1 MPSTPTDRLRG
12 LTTSV
17 AVKSP
22 VRVAST
28 GNLVLSSTQVIDG
41 IAVSTG
47 DRVLVKDQTVA
58 TENGIYE
65 VDSATWSRA
74 ADFDGQRDCVKGT
87 LVYVSTGVFYGN
99 RFFAV
104 TSTGI
109 NVPDGSSTISLAS
122 AGVFGSTITVSTFA
136 ETLLDDSSAS
146 NMRATLGAAG
156 TTDANTF
163 AANSAQKITR
173 ASVLVALI
181 IESTLPGAGE
191 APSVFLDCVSSS
203 PAANDLG
210 GAVVQR
216 FNNAAGVTLSG
227 VKWGSR
233 LVTPTSD
240 VEDCDAIVTTRRAGS
255 LGIRAIIGAGMQIG
269 SPTGGD
275 KGIGTIN
282 VSSDIYSNNS
292 SYTNPDYAVEHWAT
306 GKIEKFSGNQGASDY
321 PGLMPLPMLETFM
334 LANLHLPRVPRE
346 SVGAFRR
353 TDIVLEKIEEIF
365 IHLINLNDRLTKV
378 EMAVKST

>member
-136 ETLLDDSSAS
+136 ETYLDDSSAVDFRDTVGLS
-146 NMRATLGAAG
+146 
-156 TTDANTF
+156 
-163 AANSAQKITR
+163 
-173 ASVLVALI
+173 
-181 IESTLPGAGE
+181 
-191 APSVFLDCVSSS
+191 
-203 PAANDLG
+203 
-210 GAVVQR
+210 GAVITTSTSLTTVSTALT
-216 FNNAAGVTLSG
+216 AA
-227 VKWGSR
+227 
-233 LVTPTSD
+233 
-240 VEDCDAIVTTRRAGS
+240 
-255 LGIRAIIGAGMQIG
+255 G
-269 SPTGGD
+269 SPTFVALTLTNGQLIFPATQVASAGANTLD
-275 KGIGTIN
+275 DYEEGTWTPTDE
-282 VSSDIYSNNS
+282 SGAGLTLTAPSG
-292 SYTNPDYAVEHWAT
+292 SYTKIGDSVFYRGRFEYPVTASTAVAIYGGLPFTVGNSVNARGGYIAFGQQTSAAYAVTTLNTAT
-306 GKIEKFSGNQGASDY
+306 VQFWT
-321 PGLMPLPMLETFM
+321 PTGLSIQNAALSTDTFM
-334 LANLHLPRVPRE
+334 VAGHY
-346 SVGAFRR
+346 R
-353 TDIVLEKIEEIF
+353 T
-365 IHLINLNDRLTKV
+365 
-378 EMAVKST
+378 